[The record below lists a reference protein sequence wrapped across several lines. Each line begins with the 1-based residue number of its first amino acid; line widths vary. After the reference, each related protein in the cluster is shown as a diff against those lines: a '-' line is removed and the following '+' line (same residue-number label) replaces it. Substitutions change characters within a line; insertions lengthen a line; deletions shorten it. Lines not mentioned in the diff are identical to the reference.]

1 MQDQRIFQRLERF
14 VPSNAVHYCY
24 DLWAEHPF
32 QFIVATNR
40 ATKLGDY
47 RFNPADKSHVIT
59 VNRGINPYSFL
70 VTYIHEVAHMTANL
84 RYGPNIKPH
93 GDEWK
98 SEFQRVM
105 LPILNDLVFPD
116 KILKPLRGYMRNPKA
131 SSQSDPYLAKALKS
145 FDPQDDTTI
154 YLHQLGEGT
163 VFTFQSRVFKK
174 EKKQRTRSLCLEIGT
189 GKRYLIPEIAP
200 VFPMPSA

>member
-1 MQDQRIFQRLERF
+1 MQDQRIFQRLEKF

-47 RFNPADKSHVIT
+47 RYNPVDQSHIIT
-59 VNRGINPYSFL
+59 VNRGMNPYSFL

-84 RYGPNIKPH
+84 NYGVHIKAH

-98 SEFQRVM
+98 SEFQRLM
-105 LPILNDLVFPD
+105 RPILNDLVFPD
-116 KILKPLRGYMRNPKA
+116 KILRPLRGYMRNPKA
-131 SSQSDPYLAKALKS
+131 SSQSDPYLVVALKS
-145 FDPQDDTTI
+145 FDPQDDAI
-154 YLHQLGEGT
+154 YLHQLVEGT
-163 VFTFQSRVFKK
+163 LFSFKDRVFKK
-174 EKKQRTRSLCLEIGT
+174 EKKQRTRALCLEIAT

-200 VFPMPSA
+200 VQPLTVA